1 MIQEIANNLN
11 SLSGVIALLAF
22 LVSIAALYVSIKS
35 LSLKFSN
42 KVIGYYNYM
51 SSIESSTPFIRE
63 IVLQNLKDKEVAIHD
78 IYIKFGHNVYLDML
92 DKDSLNEAYIH
103 VLPPLGTLTFNFGPV
118 YLYSEQTQIA
128 DISKLIERKIQGK
141 IILSTNDGMIKVK
154 PIKKGWSPISE
165 YFKNYGTVIIQSNRY
180 YRKDSVC
187 YNGDYKHKAIDYT
200 SYGDRILY
208 LVTLRLEDK
217 SEVEYPIYQKL
228 DYKVEKFSKQTFTE
242 EILSSTKTLKEF
254 LKKEKSKGR
263 IQFESIVKIRDAHAL
278 INRDIKRYQKEE
290 PIIIKAEGWF
300 DYNIKDKF
308 ITLWWKFKDNYI
320 RKF

>member
-11 SLSGVIALLAF
+11 GLSGAIALLAF

-35 LSLKFSN
+35 LSLKYNN
-42 KVIGYYNYM
+42 KVMGYYNYM
-51 SSIESSTPFIRE
+51 SSAESSTPFIRE
-63 IVLQNLKDKEVAIHD
+63 IVLQNLKDKEIAIHD
-78 IYIKFGHNVYLDML
+78 IYIKFGQNVYLDML
-92 DKDSLNEAYIH
+92 GKDGLNEAYIH
-103 VLPPLGTLTFNFGPV
+103 VLPPLGTLTFKFGPV

-128 DISKLIERKIQGK
+128 DITKLIEGKHGK

-165 YFKNYGTVIIQSNRY
+165 YFKNYGTVIVQSNRY

-187 YNGDYKHKAIDYT
+187 YNGAYKNKAIDYT

-208 LVTLRLEDK
+208 LITLRLEDK
-217 SEVEYPIYQKL
+217 TEVEYPIYQEL
-228 DYKVEKFSKQTFTE
+228 NYKVAKFSKLIFTE

-254 LKKEKSKGR
+254 LKKEKSRGK

-290 PIIIKAEGWF
+290 PIIVKAEGWLE
-300 DYNIKDKF
+300 YNIKDKF
-308 ITLWWKFKDNYI
+308 ITLWWKLKEDYK
-320 RKF
+320 RKIG